1 MADQTRQQ
9 REIEAI
15 RRQYAAIDFGAMKPF
30 GVRACFLGDAPIHK
44 LTSDPAEFVRT
55 SPYCTD
61 LTDKQRMDV
70 IAKLRQ
76 YLRDKATSSE
86 RGGII
91 ARIQICADY
100 LGRRVPHLREAVT
113 KRRLPHAFLLHEIR
127 GMRNILERMERE
139 VLNDGVLPTDRD
151 GVEWVEVT
159 TPLKSNHTDY
169 EITARVY
176 LEDGDDDSDIVD
188 AKIYALDDDGDYE
201 SQSDPDE
208 ELNASARDLW
218 RDAVRKAAA
227 EQACELGLGCEE
239 CGEINACCICR
250 PADEKEAAHA

>member
-1 MADQTRQQ
+1 MADERRQ

-15 RRQYAAIDFGAMKPF
+15 RRQYAAIDFAAMEPF
-30 GVRACFLGDAPIHK
+30 NVRACFLGDAPIHT

-61 LTDKQRMDV
+61 LTDKQRTDV
-70 IAKLRQ
+70 TAKLRQ

-91 ARIQICADY
+91 ARIRICADY
-100 LGRRVPHLREAVT
+100 LGRRVPHVREAVT
-113 KRRLPHAFLLHEIR
+113 TRRLPHGFLLHEIR
-127 GMRNILERMERE
+127 GMKAMLERMERE

-159 TPLKSNHTDY
+159 VPLRWHHADH

-188 AKIYALDDDGDYE
+188 AKIYALNDDGDCE
-201 SQSDPDE
+201 SQSEPDE
-208 ELNASARDLW
+208 ELGASACVLW

-239 CGEINACCICR
+239 CGEISACCVCR